1 MKKIMLI
8 IFVYISV
15 LLLFSCEKRE
25 VYEAMS
31 FNYFD
36 TVSYIYSYGDETKN
50 DFNNNVREIF
60 KIFEKY
66 HKLLDIYNE
75 YEGMNNLCI
84 INKNAGKNFVEVEQ
98 DLIDFLLYC
107 KYIYKITNGETNI
120 MLGSV
125 LNIWHEARKKKEEV
139 NINLLEEASLYTNIE
154 YLEID
159 QELNRVRIGEA
170 NARIDVGAIAKGYVC
185 EKVAEYLSK
194 NNYTSYV
201 LNLGGNVKMIGCKKD
216 GGMWK
221 TGIKDP
227 KDISKVKVSL
237 NLSNTSCVTSGDY
250 ERYYETD
257 GKKYHHIIDK
267 DTLFPANYFS
277 SVTIICEDS
286 GLADALSTALFC
298 MDYNEGYNLIKQIG
312 GIEVIWIDKNN
323 DVFYTEGLD
332 LKVYE

>member
-1 MKKIMLI
+1 
-8 IFVYISV
+8 
-15 LLLFSCEKRE
+15 
-25 VYEAMS
+25 
-31 FNYFD
+31 
-36 TVSYIYSYGDETKN
+36 
-50 DFNNNVREIF
+50 
-60 KIFEKY
+60 
-66 HKLLDIYNE
+66 
-75 YEGMNNLCI
+75 MNNLCI

-125 LNIWHEARKKKEEV
+125 LSIWHEARVNKEEV
-139 NINLLEEASLYTNIE
+139 NTTLLEESINYTDIE

-237 NLSNTSCVTSGDY
+237 NLSNISCVTSGDY
-250 ERYYETD
+250 ERYYEID

-277 SVTIICEDS
+277 SLTIICEDS

>member
-1 MKKIMLI
+1 MKKIILI
-8 IFVYISV
+8 IFIYINT
-15 LLLFSCEKRE
+15 LLLVSCKKRE

-36 TVSYIYSYGDETKN
+36 TVSYIYSYGEEQESE
-50 DFNNNVREIF
+50 FNNNVKEIF
-60 KIFEKY
+60 KILEKY
-66 HKLLDIYNE
+66 HKLFDIYNE
-75 YEGMNNLCI
+75 YEGMNNLRT
-84 INKNAGKNFVEVEQ
+84 INKNAGKEFIEVDK
-98 DLIDFLLYC
+98 DLIDFLVYC
-107 KYIYKITNGETNI
+107 KYIYEITNGETNI

-125 LNIWHEARKKKEEV
+125 LSIWHEARLNKEEV
-139 NINLLEEASLYTNIE
+139 NINLLEEAINYTDIE
-154 YLEID
+154 YLKID
-159 QELNRVRIGEA
+159 PEENKVLISEEKA
-170 NARIDVGAIAKGYVC
+170 SIDVGAIVKGYAC
-185 EKVAEYLSK
+185 EKIAEYLYK

-201 LNLGGNVKMIGCKKD
+201 LNLGGNVKMIGSKKD

-227 KDISKVKVSL
+227 NDISRVKVSL

-250 ERYYETD
+250 ERYYEID

-267 DTLFPANYFS
+267 DTLYPSNYFS

-298 MDYNEGYNLIKQIG
+298 MDYNEGYRLIKQIG